1 MPYTTPAAATSG
13 TYYIMGTDPVT
24 GCYDIKPVTVTINDA
39 PAVTVLQ
46 TDVLCFG
53 SSTGVI
59 DISTTGGSAP
69 YIYTWTGNGV
79 TPGSE
84 DQSNLSAGS
93 YSVTVTD
100 ANSCSTAANI
110 NLTEPATAVSGSIT
124 SQSDVTV
131 NGGNDGSVTVEG
143 SGGTPPY
150 LYKLES
156 GSYQASGTF
165 TSLTAGSYTVTI
177 QDANLCIFDVPVT
190 ISQPVVSLSGSVT
203 SQTDVSC
210 FGTSTGSVTITGT
223 GGVPPY
229 DFSLDAGSYQVS
241 GTFGSLAAGNHTV
254 TIRDAVMN
262 TFDVDFTITEPASA
276 VSGMITSQTD
286 VLCYGSNTGSVTAE
300 GSGGIAPYQYK
311 MGSGAY
317 QLSGTFNSLAAGIYT
332 ITIQD
337 ANLCTADIPVTI
349 TQPATGIT
357 GNIVSQTNVTC
368 FGSSDGTFTVEGSGG
383 TAPYQFSLDGAT
395 FQASGI
401 FSGLSAGTYTV
412 TLSDATPCTTD
423 IQVIIT
429 EPEALSISF
438 EKNDA
443 SCPGE
448 DDGSITLTITGGTQP
463 YKIIWLD
470 GSLSATLTNIPAG
483 TYSAVVTDLNLC
495 EASINVEIGTSGSEK
510 CLEIPDIITPNND
523 GYNDTWKIKNIDLF
537 PNAEVF
543 IYTRWGKLVFKTRN
557 LSANP
562 WDGTYNGRLLPTDS
576 YHYILHLNDGSE
588 PKSGVISIIR

>member
-1 MPYTTPAAATSG
+1 MAYSTPAAATSG

-24 GCYDIKPVTVTINDA
+24 GCYDIKQVTVTINDA

-53 SSTGVI
+53 SSTGAI
-59 DISTTGGSAP
+59 DISTTGGTAP

-93 YSVTVTD
+93 YSVTITD

-229 DFSLDAGSYQVS
+229 EFSLDAGSYQVS

-262 TFDVDFTITEPASA
+262 TFDVNFTITEPASA
-276 VSGMITSQTD
+276 VSGLITSQTD

-317 QLSGTFNSLAAGIYT
+317 QLSGTFNSLAAGSYT

-337 ANLCTADIPVTI
+337 ADLCTVDIPVTI

-412 TLSDATPCTTD
+412 TISDATPCTTD

-463 YKIIWLD
+463 YKIIWLG

-537 PNAEVF
+537 PNAEVY